1 MTIKT
6 LCSDMLLLAVFM
18 LMGFFIRE
26 YIKLLQKLFL
36 PASLIG
42 GLLILLLGQQVLG
55 VVTVPDSYSGI
66 PNVLIDIVMASLVFG
81 VSFNRD
87 KIFSYLDYV
96 CVPMTAYGLQMCL
109 GTGLGYLLSQ
119 IWPGLPKGW
128 GIMGVFSFHG
138 GHGTAGAAAA
148 TFEELGVEGNMAVG
162 MVLSTFGLIM
172 AMMVG
177 MVLVNYGVRKGW
189 ATYVKEPKAQ
199 PSWFYGGTLPEEN
212 RKPTGHTVTT
222 GISINHLALQTCW
235 LLCALFVGRQL
246 FSFIGNFW
254 SEIKVLPSVLHG
266 VIGGA
271 VLWKVLEILKLDR
284 FVDIKTIKLIS
295 GFLLELVVF
304 TAMATLDVE
313 FISTYIAPLLIYTF
327 TLCAVTVPCVLI
339 TAKKF
344 CKHEWFEKAMMAFG
358 AATGNTS
365 TGLALVRAVDPD
377 SNSSAGDTHGVYTTL
392 TCWKDSFVGLAPM
405 WLMTGI
411 GLTMGVGAALM
422 VGFAAVG
429 FGYFARKKQQA

>member
-26 YIKLLQKLFL
+26 YIKPLQKLFL

-189 ATYVKEPKAQ
+189 ADLM
-199 PSWFYGGTLPEEN
+199 SRN
-212 RKPTGHTVTT
+212 RRR
-222 GISINHLALQTCW
+222 S
-235 LLCALFVGRQL
+235 R
-246 FSFIGNFW
+246 
-254 SEIKVLPSVLHG
+254 HG
-266 VIGGA
+266 STA
-271 VLWKVLEILKLDR
+271 VLCRRKTVNR
-284 FVDIKTIKLIS
+284 QDI
-295 GFLLELVVF
+295 
-304 TAMATLDVE
+304 
-313 FISTYIAPLLIYTF
+313 P
-327 TLCAVTVPCVLI
+327 
-339 TAKKF
+339 
-344 CKHEWFEKAMMAFG
+344 
-358 AATGNTS
+358 
-365 TGLALVRAVDPD
+365 
-377 SNSSAGDTHGVYTTL
+377 
-392 TCWKDSFVGLAPM
+392 
-405 WLMTGI
+405 
-411 GLTMGVGAALM
+411 
-422 VGFAAVG
+422 
-429 FGYFARKKQQA
+429 

>member
-1 MTIKT
+1 
-6 LCSDMLLLAVFM
+6 
-18 LMGFFIRE
+18 
-26 YIKLLQKLFL
+26 
-36 PASLIG
+36 
-42 GLLILLLGQQVLG
+42 
-55 VVTVPDSYSGI
+55 
-66 PNVLIDIVMASLVFG
+66 MASLVFG

-246 FSFIGNFW
+246 FSFIGN
-254 SEIKVLPSVLHG
+254 
-266 VIGGA
+266 
-271 VLWKVLEILKLDR
+271 
-284 FVDIKTIKLIS
+284 
-295 GFLLELVVF
+295 
-304 TAMATLDVE
+304 
-313 FISTYIAPLLIYTF
+313 
-327 TLCAVTVPCVLI
+327 
-339 TAKKF
+339 
-344 CKHEWFEKAMMAFG
+344 
-358 AATGNTS
+358 
-365 TGLALVRAVDPD
+365 
-377 SNSSAGDTHGVYTTL
+377 
-392 TCWKDSFVGLAPM
+392 
-405 WLMTGI
+405 
-411 GLTMGVGAALM
+411 
-422 VGFAAVG
+422 
-429 FGYFARKKQQA
+429 

>member
-26 YIKLLQKLFL
+26 YIKPLQKLFL

-177 MVLVNYGVRKGW
+177 MVLVN
-189 ATYVKEPKAQ
+189 
-199 PSWFYGGTLPEEN
+199 
-212 RKPTGHTVTT
+212 
-222 GISINHLALQTCW
+222 
-235 LLCALFVGRQL
+235 
-246 FSFIGNFW
+246 
-254 SEIKVLPSVLHG
+254 
-266 VIGGA
+266 
-271 VLWKVLEILKLDR
+271 
-284 FVDIKTIKLIS
+284 
-295 GFLLELVVF
+295 
-304 TAMATLDVE
+304 
-313 FISTYIAPLLIYTF
+313 
-327 TLCAVTVPCVLI
+327 
-339 TAKKF
+339 
-344 CKHEWFEKAMMAFG
+344 
-358 AATGNTS
+358 
-365 TGLALVRAVDPD
+365 
-377 SNSSAGDTHGVYTTL
+377 
-392 TCWKDSFVGLAPM
+392 
-405 WLMTGI
+405 
-411 GLTMGVGAALM
+411 
-422 VGFAAVG
+422 
-429 FGYFARKKQQA
+429 